1 MVAMENSSP
10 QTARLK
16 THNPKTSS
24 AALGCSL
31 KERPTANGA
40 RLGLAPA
47 GMDEDWNLE
56 WVGLTGWVGER
67 AARCAGRGTFNKQA
81 TANQPSGN
89 QAHTHLTHKK
99 NILLLP
105 YCNQDGSKFD
115 YIQQ

>member
-1 MVAMENSSP
+1 MVAMENSSS

-16 THNPKTSS
+16 THNPQTSS

-56 WVGLTGWVGER
+56 WVGEQV
-67 AARCAGRGTFNKQA
+67 ARCEVRRSRHIQQA
-81 TANQPSGN
+81 ANQPCGN
-89 QAHTHLTHKK
+89 QAHTHLSHKK